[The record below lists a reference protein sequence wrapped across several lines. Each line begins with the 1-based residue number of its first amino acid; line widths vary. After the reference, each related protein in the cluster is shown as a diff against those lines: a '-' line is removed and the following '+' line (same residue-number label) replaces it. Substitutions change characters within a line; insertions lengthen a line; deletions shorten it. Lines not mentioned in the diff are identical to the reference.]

1 MGEFLDVRTLA
12 FISAVVS
19 AILCIPMGYI
29 YVARRTYPG
38 FGSWLCGVSFHAAGM
53 LLLALRGHIPDA
65 LSVIGANLFIALYLV
80 LLTRGATTFVG
91 GVQRTWVQVISM
103 AFLLGALFYFT
114 YVIPSVSIRIVIF
127 SAVMIPYGIWI
138 DWIITRQV
146 PVLLRS
152 MNWFLTVA
160 VGAFVLWLMVRIV
173 LTLLFERTTDELM
186 SPSLV
191 QGMSFVIFTT
201 LNVLSILGLIT
212 LNFQRVEDDLLTS
225 VDEIKTLRG
234 IIPICSSCKKIRDD
248 QGYWKQLE
256 AYMRDHADITFSHG
270 ICPECREKLYST
282 LNIGEKARTGESE
295 ESSQD
300 GQSIPNPTS

>member
-1 MGEFLDVRTLA
+1 MGEYLNVRTLA
-12 FISAVVS
+12 FMSAVVS
-19 AILCIPMGYI
+19 AILCVPMGYI

-38 FGSWLCGVSFHAAGM
+38 FGSWLCGVSFHTAGM
-53 LLLALRGHIPDA
+53 LLLALRGHIPDV

-80 LLTRGATTFVG
+80 LLTRGVTAFVG
-91 GVQRTWVQVISM
+91 GAQRTWVQVISM
-103 AFLLGALFYFT
+103 AFLLVTSLYFT

-127 SAVMIPYGIWI
+127 SAVMIPYGIWVG
-138 DWIITRQV
+138 WIVTRRV
-146 PVLLRS
+146 PVLLHS

-160 VGAFVLWLMVRIV
+160 VGAFVCWLIVRIV
-173 LTLLFERTTDELM
+173 LTLLFERAMDELM

-191 QGMSFVIFTT
+191 QGVSLVIFTT

-212 LNFQRVEDDLLTS
+212 LNFQRVEDDLLRS

-256 AYMRDHADITFSHG
+256 AYMKDHADITFSHG
-270 ICPECREKLYST
+270 ICPECMEKLYST
-282 LNIGEKARTGESE
+282 LKIGEKDRAGEGGES
-295 ESSQD
+295 SHD
-300 GQSIPNPTS
+300 G